1 MKPWNLAVDNKVTVY
16 ILIAI
21 IVFMGTMSYS
31 SLPREAAPDITIPL
45 VIVSV
50 PYVGVSPADVE
61 GLVTQPLERELKS
74 LKDIK
79 EISSSSKEGLST
91 IRVEFETGIDID
103 EAMRRVRDKVNQT
116 KPKLPN
122 DILEPMISEINFSEF
137 PIMFVTVGGE
147 LGLSRLKKIAEDIQ
161 DKIEAVPG
169 VLSAEISG
177 SLEPEVQVNCDVN
190 RLKGYE
196 IGFNDVVNA
205 IRAENLNT
213 PGGSINTGNADYT
226 VRIPGQFATPKP
238 IEDLIVKMRNGR
250 PIYVR
255 DVASVRYDFEDRLTY
270 SRLNYEP
277 VVTLNVKKRAGENL
291 VQIADETKRI
301 LEEMKPTFPP
311 GLKLSVTNDAS
322 IEIKRMVSELEN
334 SVMTGM
340 FLVVL
345 VLFMF
350 FGVKNSILIS
360 TAIPLSMLIG
370 FIILGL
376 MGITLNFVVLFALVL
391 VLGIL
396 VDDAIVVIEN
406 IYRHQHE
413 YKKSPIQAAKDGTK
427 EVAIPVATSTLTTI
441 AGFFPM
447 LFWPG
452 IIGDFMYYLPM
463 TLIIMMSA
471 SIFTAYIISPTQ
483 GAQFIDY
490 HKEIEKARLSAL
502 HPSVWKKYNI
512 FARLY
517 HAVDTQFFPMA
528 QTKYVSTIHWTL
540 RHKTFTVAAAGAFLI
555 VMTVLFALFSKGVE
569 FFPST
574 EPNQV
579 VIAVAMPPGTPL
591 DKTNGITKIL
601 ESRMRDVRG
610 VDDMEFMVANVG
622 TSEDPFDFGGQGTP
636 NKSQISVNFYEKM
649 KRKQNSFITQEEI
662 RKASVGIAGADIKVK
677 AQENGPPV
685 GAPVSLELSGED
697 FKTLTALALQIQDNI
712 KTIPGLVDLKDDYDA
727 GKPEIQI
734 IVDREKA
741 AMLEMSTAQIANVVR
756 TAINGTE
763 ASKYRIGEDEYK
775 ITVRLNEEQRN
786 SPSHLENLNIT
797 FMNNKGKLLSV
808 PLVSVATI
816 VRSNGIANIKRK
828 DLKRVITITADVQ
841 GRLANDVLND
851 VRDKLG
857 KFDLPNGYKIEYT
870 GENEEQ
876 DKAAAFLLR
885 TLIITILLIFL
896 VLVSEFN
903 SVKVPIVIMTSVPLS
918 LIGVFIGLLVTG
930 TPFGIIM
937 TGVGVIALA
946 GIVVKNAI
954 VLLDFT
960 KHLRESGLTLDEAL
974 AEAGRTRLRPVV
986 LTAATTILGILPLAT
1001 GIDFDWRNFHFII
1014 GAESSDFWRP
1024 LGIAVIFGLFVS
1036 TFLTLVIVP
1045 TAYSWLEE
1053 KTNAFRAFLGR
1064 IFGQTAMTDR
1074 VSEKLAE

>member
-1 MKPWNLAVDNKVTVY
+1 MRPWNAAVDNRVTVY

-21 IVFMGTMSYS
+21 IVFMGTMAYR

-50 PYVGVSPADVE
+50 PYVGVSPSDVE

-74 LKDIK
+74 LKDVK

-103 EAMRRVRDKVNQT
+103 EALRRVRDKVNQT

-122 DILEPMISEINFSEF
+122 DILEPMITEINFSEF
-137 PIMFVTVGGE
+137 PIMFVTIGGE
-147 LGLSRLKKIAEDIQ
+147 LGLARLKKIAEDIQ
-161 DKIEAVPG
+161 EKIEAVPG

-190 RLKGYE
+190 RLKGYD
-196 IGFNDVVNA
+196 IGFNDVVGA
-205 IRAENLNT
+205 IRDENLNM
-213 PGGSINTGNADYT
+213 PGGSINTGTTDYT

-238 IEDLIVKMRNGR
+238 IEDLIVKMRNGF

-255 DVASVRYDFEDRLTY
+255 DVATVNYAFEDRLTY
-270 SRLNYEP
+270 SRLNDEP

-291 VQIADETKRI
+291 VRIADEVKEI
-301 LEEMKPTFPP
+301 LNEMKPAFPP
-311 GLKLSVTNDAS
+311 GMKLSITNDMS
-322 IEIKRMVSELEN
+322 IEINRMVFELEN

-350 FGVKNSILIS
+350 FGMKNSFLIS
-360 TAIPLSMLIG
+360 TSIPLSMLIG

-376 MGITLNFVVLFALVL
+376 MGITLNFVVLFTLVL

-413 YKKSPIQAAKDGTK
+413 YKKNPIQAAKDATM

-441 AGFFPM
+441 SGFFPM

-452 IIGDFMYYLPM
+452 IIGDFMYYLPL

-471 SIFTAYIISPTQ
+471 SLFTAYVISPAQ

-490 HKEIEKARLSAL
+490 HKEIEQARRAAD

-512 FARLY
+512 FTRIY
-517 HAVDTQFFPMA
+517 HIVDTKFFPMA
-528 QTKYVSTIHWTL
+528 QSKYVTTIHWTL
-540 RHKTFTVAAAGAFLI
+540 RHKTFTVAAAGLFLF
-555 VMTVLFALFSKGVE
+555 VMTILFGLFNRGIE

-579 VIAVAMPPGTPL
+579 YVTVSMPAGTPL
-591 DKTNGITKIL
+591 ETTNGIAKTL
-601 ESRMRDVRG
+601 ESRMQNVKG
-610 VDDMEFMVANVG
+610 INDMEFVVANVG
-622 TSEDPFDFGGQGTP
+622 TSDNPFDFGGQGTP
-636 NKSQISVNFYEKM
+636 NKAQISVNFYEKL
-649 KRKQNSFITQEEI
+649 KREQSSFITQEEI
-662 RKASVGIAGADIKVK
+662 RKVSSGIAGAEIKAE

-685 GAPVSLELSGED
+685 GAPVSLEISGDD
-697 FKTLTALALQIQDNI
+697 FKTLTALSKQIQDEI

-727 GKPEIQI
+727 GKPEIQV
-734 IVDREKA
+734 IVNREKA
-741 AMLEMSTAQIANVVR
+741 AMLEMSTAQIASVVR
-756 TAINGTE
+756 AAINGAE
-763 ASKYRIGEDEYK
+763 ASKYRVGEDEYK

-786 SPSHLENLNIT
+786 SPQHLENLNIT

-816 VRSNGIANIKRK
+816 VRSSGIANIQRK
-828 DLKRVITITADVQ
+828 DLKRVITLTGDVQ
-841 GRLANDVLND
+841 GRLANDVLGD
-851 VRDKLG
+851 VQAKLSQ
-857 KFDLPNGYKIEYT
+857 FPLPNGYKIAYT

-876 DKAAAFLLR
+876 DKASAFLMR
-885 TLIITILLIFL
+885 TLVITILLIFL

-903 SVKVPIVIMTSVPLS
+903 SVKVPIVIMMSVPLS
-918 LIGVFIGLLVTG
+918 LIGVFIGLLLTG

-960 KHLRESGLTLDEAL
+960 KHLRESGMTLDESL
-974 AEAGRTRLRPVV
+974 AEAGRTRLRPVL
-986 LTAATTILGILPLAT
+986 LTAGTTVLGILPLAT
-1001 GIDFDWRNFHFII
+1001 GVDFDWRNFHFII

-1024 LGIAVIFGLFVS
+1024 LGVAVIFGLVVS

-1045 TAYSWLEE
+1045 TAYSWLEDRTVE
-1053 KTNAFRAFLGR
+1053 VNSFFRKLFRGSKDKEAKTN
-1064 IFGQTAMTDR
+1064 
-1074 VSEKLAE
+1074 